1 MVRLTTAAL
10 TAIACLYQA
19 DAFHTSATFGHR
31 TSLNAIS
38 SSPEPQPQHSLLQK
52 AFSASVA
59 SMLLWNTCT
68 LQDVNNNNLLNDRV
82 VSAKEMASGSGSRVN
97 KDADSLLRYGLP
109 IKSKEVS

>member
-31 TSLNAIS
+31 TSLNAS
-38 SSPEPQPQHSLLQK
+38 SETQPKHFLLQK